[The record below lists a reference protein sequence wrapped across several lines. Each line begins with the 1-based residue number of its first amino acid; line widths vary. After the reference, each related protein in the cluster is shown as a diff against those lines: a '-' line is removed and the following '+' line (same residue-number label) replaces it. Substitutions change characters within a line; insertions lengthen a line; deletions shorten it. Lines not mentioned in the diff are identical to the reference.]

1 MSGARDLRD
10 RAERARRLASRS
22 TDDEAKAALR
32 ALAAELEEKATALEA
47 ASERFGDRD

>member
-10 RAERARRLASRS
+10 RAARARRLASMI

-32 ALAAELEEKATALEA
+32 ALAAELEEKAAVEA
-47 ASERFGDRD
+47 VSEKPAGRD